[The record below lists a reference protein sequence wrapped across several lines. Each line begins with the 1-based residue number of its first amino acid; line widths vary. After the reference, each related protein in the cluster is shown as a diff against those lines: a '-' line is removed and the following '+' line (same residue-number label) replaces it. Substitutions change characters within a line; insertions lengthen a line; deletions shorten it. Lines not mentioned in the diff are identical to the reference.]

1 MRFSKF
7 GNVIVW
13 SRVSATSA
21 TSDNA
26 GAQNDPSSASS
37 LAVGNFVPSDV
48 RLFSEELHSKQ
59 EFEIVLLSTAEEYEG
74 FQLKL
79 LTGGV

>member
-1 MRFSKF
+1 
-7 GNVIVW
+7 V
-13 SRVSATSA
+13 
-21 TSDNA
+21 
-26 GAQNDPSSASS
+26 GAQNDPSSASP

-74 FQLKL
+74 FRLKL
-79 LTGGV
+79 LTGGKWMRETRWRRG